1 VSTYKITIFIEEN
14 VILKTPLIHSSYYDF
29 PNHSYSSYLINSK
42 GRQIKEDAIMKFKKI
57 LSVSMAF
64 SLTLIPL
71 FNVSANS
78 KPVDPGKVALEQVKM
93 EKNKFKSGEL
103 ILKFKDN
110 VDASQE
116 EQTVKSLGAEV
127 KANGPVKSDFKVL
140 KVKDV
145 EAAIQK
151 LENNPNVE
159 YAEPNYILSATWTP
173 NDTYYSG
180 YQYGLQTT
188 QTNLAWDVAQGSST
202 QEIAVL
208 DSGVDYTHPDL
219 DGKTILGYDFVD
231 DDNAPMDANGH
242 GTHVAGIAAAE
253 TNNATG
259 ISGMAPNTK
268 ILAVRVLDAAG
279 SGSLD
284 DVANGIRYAADA
296 GAEVINLSL
305 GCDCHTVALED
316 AVNYAWNKGVV
327 VVAAAGNDNVSATF
341 EPASYTNVIAV
352 GAVNDRDRKATF
364 SNYGT
369 WVDVVAPGV
378 SIASTYPGNQYVYM
392 DGTSMASPFVAGLAA
407 LLKGQGRTNVQ
418 VRQAIELTAD
428 PVSGTGKNSR
438 YGRINSND
446 AVRY

>member
-1 VSTYKITIFIEEN
+1 MKI
-14 VILKTPLIHSSYYDF
+14 
-29 PNHSYSSYLINSK
+29 
-42 GRQIKEDAIMKFKKI
+42 KKI
-57 LSVSMAF
+57 LTMSLAVSL
-64 SLTLIPL
+64 SIIPI
-71 FNVSANS
+71 FNASASS
-78 KPVDPGKVALEQVKM
+78 KPADPGKIALNQVKT
-93 EKNKFKSGEL
+93 EKNKYKSGEL
-103 ILKFKDN
+103 ILKFKDH
-110 VDASQE
+110 VDASGE
-116 EQTVKSLGAEV
+116 EQTVKSIGAV
-127 KANGPVKSDFKVL
+127 VQPDGVVKSDFKVL

-151 LENNPNVE
+151 LENNPNIE
-159 YAEPNYILSATWTP
+159 YAEPNYVFSATWTP

-188 QTNLAWDVAQGSST
+188 QTNLAWDVAQGSSN

-208 DSGVDYTHPDL
+208 DTGVDYTHPDL

-231 DDNAPMDANGH
+231 DDNTPMDLNGH

-259 ISGMAPNTK
+259 IAGTAPNTK
-268 ILAVRVLDAAG
+268 VLAVRVLDAAG
-279 SGSLD
+279 SGTLED
-284 DVANGIRYAADA
+284 IADGIRYAADS
-296 GAEVINLSL
+296 GAEVINMSL
-305 GCDCHTVALED
+305 GCNCHTVALED
-316 AVNYAWNKGVV
+316 AVNYAYNKGVV
-327 VVAAAGNDNVSATF
+327 LVAAAGNDNVSTTF

-378 SIASTYPGNQYVYM
+378 GIASTYPNNQYVYM
-392 DGTSMASPFVAGLAA
+392 DGTSMASPYVAGLAA

>member
-1 VSTYKITIFIEEN
+1 MKMKKLLTISIA
-14 VILKTPLIHSSYYDF
+14 V
-29 PNHSYSSYLINSK
+29 
-42 GRQIKEDAIMKFKKI
+42 
-57 LSVSMAF
+57 
-64 SLTLIPL
+64 SLTVIPI
-71 FNVSANS
+71 FNASASS
-78 KPVDPGKVALEQVKM
+78 KPQDPGKIALEQVKTK
-93 EKNKFKSGEL
+93 KNEYKTGEL

-110 VDASQE
+110 VDSVQE
-116 EQTVKSLGAEV
+116 EQTLKNIGAEV
-127 KANGPVKSDFKVL
+127 LPDGHVKSVFKVL

-145 EAAIQK
+145 EAAIQE
-151 LENNPNVE
+151 LENNPHIE
-159 YAEPNYILSATWTP
+159 YAEPNYVFSATWTP

-188 QTNLAWDVAQGSST
+188 QTNLAWDIAQGNST

-208 DSGVDYTHPDL
+208 DTGVDYTHPDL
-219 DGKTILGYDFVD
+219 DGKTIKGYDFVD
-231 DDNAPMDANGH
+231 NDNAPMDANGH

-259 ISGMAPNTK
+259 IAGTAPNTK
-268 ILAVRVLDAAG
+268 ILAVRVLDANG
-279 SGSLD
+279 SGTLE
-284 DVANGIRYAADA
+284 DVADGIRYAADS
-296 GAEVINLSL
+296 GAEVINMSL

-327 VVAAAGNDNVSATF
+327 IVAAAGNDNTSATF

-352 GAVNDRDRKATF
+352 GAVNNKDRKASF

-378 SIASTYPGNQYVYM
+378 DIASTYPGNQYVYM
-392 DGTSMASPFVAGLAA
+392 SGTSMASPFVAGLAA

-428 PVSGTGKNSR
+428 PVRGTGKNSR

>member
-1 VSTYKITIFIEEN
+1 MKI
-14 VILKTPLIHSSYYDF
+14 
-29 PNHSYSSYLINSK
+29 
-42 GRQIKEDAIMKFKKI
+42 KKI
-57 LSVSMAF
+57 LTMSLAV
-64 SLTLIPL
+64 SLTIIPI
-71 FNVSANS
+71 FNASASS
-78 KPVDPGKVALEQVKM
+78 KPADPGKIALNQVKT
-93 EKNKFKSGEL
+93 EKNKYKSGEL
-103 ILKFKDN
+103 VLKFKDN

-116 EQTVKSLGAEV
+116 AQTVKSIGAV
-127 KANGPVKSDFKVL
+127 VQPDGVVKSDFKVL

-151 LENNPNVE
+151 LENNPNIE
-159 YAEPNYILSATWTP
+159 YAEPNYVFSATWTP

-208 DSGVDYTHPDL
+208 DTGVDYTHPDL

-231 DDNAPMDANGH
+231 DDNAPMDLNGH

-259 ISGMAPNTK
+259 IAGTAPNTK
-268 ILAVRVLDAAG
+268 VLAVRVLDAAG
-279 SGSLD
+279 SGTLED
-284 DVANGIRYAADA
+284 IADGIRYAADS
-296 GAEVINLSL
+296 GAEVINMSL
-305 GCDCHTVALED
+305 GCNCHTVALED
-316 AVNYAWNKGVV
+316 AVNYAYNKGVV
-327 VVAAAGNDNVSATF
+327 LVAAAGNDNVSTTF

-378 SIASTYPGNQYVYM
+378 GIASTYPNNQYVYM
-392 DGTSMASPFVAGLAA
+392 DGTSMASPYVAGLAA